1 LYPGHLGSFR
11 ISSVCFENKIM
22 NFAFLNPL
30 FLFGLGAGILPI
42 LIHRLIQRKAI
53 PRDFSAVRLLLKS
66 ERVMARPQR
75 LKHILLLALRVLAV
89 VSLVLLM
96 ARPVMMPQGLLA
108 MTDGGVKV
116 LILDNS
122 LSMGYREE
130 RGERYALAKKAAKE
144 IIQKGKSQIILIPT
158 ASIEATGDQTIR
170 WMGPEEAM
178 KGVDA
183 IPLSFGRGDPAS
195 ALARAYRE
203 LRDFKGPKEISIL
216 SDMARGDWEKF
227 DLSKMGIV
235 SAEASVHFLRIGGAK
250 GDPNFTVKRVG
261 LAEGD
266 VVVGAPSRLEVT
278 LVNFSDHAGAPLVH
292 LYLSGV
298 KMDQKKVELKARDEG
313 KVFFELFPDRPGW
326 MDGEIRLSGD
336 SLPGDDVFYF
346 PLKVR
351 ERVKVLIVDGDPGRS
366 LKTSESYYLT
376 HSLSPG
382 DSESS
387 PFLSRV
393 ITEEELAAFDLGPY
407 EALFL
412 LNVSKPSGSK
422 LASFLESGKP
432 VFLFLGDRV
441 NLDEYNRIPLFPW
454 RLREISG
461 SEGTKIT
468 QTDYNYGPM
477 KVFSGPPGESLRNVS
492 IRQYFKI
499 EGATKN
505 LLGLGNGDPLLVQS
519 NLGKGQLFLFTSSA
533 NIKWNDL
540 PLKAAYLPLIQGL
553 LKEAT
558 GLSRDSLPEGIRL
571 GEPFEE
577 KSSST
582 QVGGIPGG
590 PGIFRF
596 SQPRGEIRRGLN
608 PPLEESDLI
617 KVSEEEI
624 QKRFGTIK
632 IRVLEYK
639 EEGMSEGFAG
649 RKELWPFLLVFLL
662 VVLAVEMGVAS
673 RV

>member
-1 LYPGHLGSFR
+1 M
-11 ISSVCFENKIM
+11 VIM

-30 FLFGLGAGILPI
+30 LLFGLAAGVLPI

-53 PRDFSAVRLLLKS
+53 PRDFSAVRLLLQS
-66 ERVMARPQR
+66 ERIMARPQR

-96 ARPVMMPQGLLA
+96 ARPVMMPKGLLA
-108 MTDGGVKV
+108 MTEGGVKV

-144 IIQKGKSQIILIPT
+144 IIQRTKSQSIIIPT
-158 ASIEATGDQTIR
+158 VPIGATGDREIR

-195 ALARAYRE
+195 ALGRAYRE
-203 LRDFKGPKEISIL
+203 LRDIKGPKEILIL
-216 SDMARGDWEKF
+216 SDMARGDWENF
-227 DLSKMGIV
+227 DLGKMGIV
-235 SAEASVHFLRIGGAK
+235 SAEATVNFVRIGGAK
-250 GDPNFTVKRVG
+250 GDSNFTVKRVG

-266 VVVGAPSRLEVT
+266 VVVGGPSRLEVT
-278 LVNFSDHAGAPLVH
+278 VVNFSDRSGSPLVY
-292 LYLSGV
+292 LYLSGI
-298 KMDQKKVELKARDEG
+298 KMDQKTVELKAGGEG
-313 KVFFELFPDRPGW
+313 KIFFELFPDRPGW

-336 SLPGDDVFYF
+336 PLAGDDVFYF
-346 PLKVR
+346 PLKIR

-366 LKTSESYYLT
+366 LQTSESYYLT
-376 HSLSPG
+376 HALNPG
-382 DSESS
+382 DAETSS
-387 PFLSRV
+387 FLSRV
-393 ITEEELAAFDLGPY
+393 ITEGELTALDLKSY

-454 RLREISG
+454 RLREIKG
-461 SEGTKIT
+461 DERTRIA
-468 QTDYNYGPM
+468 QADYNYEPM
-477 KVFSGPPGESLRNVS
+477 KLFSGPPGESLRNAS

-499 EGATKN
+499 EGAAKN
-505 LLGLGNGDPLLVQS
+505 LLTLGNGDPLLLQATQ
-519 NLGKGQLFLFTSSA
+519 GKGQLFLFTSSA

-553 LKEAT
+553 LKGAV
-558 GLSRDSLPEGIRL
+558 GLSRDSLPAGIRY

-577 KSSST
+577 KSSPT
-582 QVGGIPGG
+582 QVGGPPGG
-590 PGIFRF
+590 PGIYKF
-596 SQPRGEIRRGLN
+596 SLSSGEMRRGLN
-608 PPLEESDLI
+608 PPLEESDLS
-617 KVSEEEI
+617 KVSEEEM

-632 IRVLEYK
+632 IKMLEYK
-639 EEGMSEGFAG
+639 EEGMSEGLAG
-649 RKELWPFLLVFLL
+649 RKELWPFLLAFLL

-673 RV
+673 RI

>member
-1 LYPGHLGSFR
+1 
-11 ISSVCFENKIM
+11 M

-30 FLFGLGAGILPI
+30 FLFGLAAGILPI

-53 PRDFSAVRLLLKS
+53 PRNFSAVRLLLQS
-66 ERVMARPQR
+66 ERIMARPQR

-108 MTDGGVKV
+108 MTEGGVKV

-130 RGERYALAKKAAKE
+130 RGERYALVKKAAKE
-144 IIQKGKSQIILIPT
+144 IIQKAKGQAIIIPT
-158 ASIEATGDQTIR
+158 APVGGTAARGREIR

-178 KGVDA
+178 KEVDA

-195 ALARAYRE
+195 ALSRAYRE
-203 LRDFKGPKEISIL
+203 LRDSKGSKEILIL
-216 SDMARGDWEKF
+216 SDMARGDWESF

-235 SAEASVHFLRIGGAK
+235 SSETSVHFLRIGGAK
-250 GDPNFTVKRVG
+250 EDANFAVKRVG

-278 LVNFSDHAGAPLVH
+278 VVNFSDRSGSPLVQ
-292 LYLSGV
+292 LYLSGM
-298 KMDQKKVELKARDEG
+298 KMDQKTVELKARGEG
-313 KVFFELFPDRPGW
+313 KIFFEFFPDRPGW

-336 SLPGDDVFYF
+336 SLAGDDVFYF

-376 HSLSPG
+376 RALNPG
-382 DSESS
+382 DAETSS
-387 PFLSRV
+387 FLSRI
-393 ITEEELAAFDLGPY
+393 ITDGELAASDLRPF

-432 VFLFLGDRV
+432 VFLFLGDRISP
-441 NLDEYNRIPLFPW
+441 DEYNRIPLFPW
-454 RLREISG
+454 RLREI
-461 SEGTKIT
+461 EGGEARRIT
-468 QTDYNYGPM
+468 QIDDNYEPL
-477 KVFSGPPGESLRNVS
+477 KLFSGPPGESLKHAS
-492 IRQYFKI
+492 IRQYYRI

-505 LLGLGNGDPLLVQS
+505 LLSLGNGDPLLVQA

-553 LKEAT
+553 IKEAV
-558 GLSRDSLPEGIRL
+558 GLSADSLPAGIRF

-577 KSSST
+577 KSSPT
-582 QVGGIPGG
+582 QVLGPSGG
-590 PGIFRF
+590 PGIYKFPLTPGDMRK
-596 SQPRGEIRRGLN
+596 GMN
-608 PPLEESDLI
+608 PPLEESDLS
-617 KVSEEEI
+617 KVSEEEM

-632 IRVLEYK
+632 IKMLEYK
-639 EEGMSEGFAG
+639 EEGMSKGLAG
-649 RKELWPFLLVFLL
+649 RRELWPFLLAFLL
-662 VVLAVEMGVAS
+662 AVLAVEMGVAS
-673 RV
+673 RI

>member
-1 LYPGHLGSFR
+1 
-11 ISSVCFENKIM
+11 M
-22 NFAFLNPL
+22 NLTFLNPL
-30 FLFGLGAGILPI
+30 FLFGLAAGILPI

-53 PRDFSAVRLLLKS
+53 PREFSAVRLLLQS
-66 ERVMARPQR
+66 ERIMARPQR

-89 VSLVLLM
+89 VSLVFLM
-96 ARPVMMPQGLLA
+96 ARPVMMPKGLLA
-108 MTDGGVKV
+108 MTEGGVKV

-144 IIQKGKSQIILIPT
+144 IIQRTKSQSLIIPT
-158 ASIEATGDQTIR
+158 VPIGATGDREIR

-178 KGVDA
+178 KRVDA

-195 ALARAYRE
+195 ALGRAYRE
-203 LRDFKGPKEISIL
+203 LRDSKGPKEILIL
-216 SDMARGDWEKF
+216 SDMARGDWENF

-235 SAEASVHFLRIGGAK
+235 SAEATVQFVRIGGAK
-250 GDPNFTVKRVG
+250 GDSNFTVKRVG

-266 VVVGAPSRLEVT
+266 AVAGGPSRLEVT
-278 LVNFSDHAGAPLVH
+278 VVNFSDRSGSPLVH
-292 LYLSGV
+292 LYLSGI
-298 KMDQKKVELKARDEG
+298 KMDQKTVELRAGGEG
-313 KVFFELFPDRPGW
+313 KIFFELFPDRPGW

-336 SLPGDDVFYF
+336 PLAGDDVFYF
-346 PLKVR
+346 PLKIR

-366 LKTSESYYLT
+366 LNTSESYYLT
-376 HSLSPG
+376 HALNPG
-382 DSESS
+382 DAETSS
-387 PFLSRV
+387 FLSRV
-393 ITEEELAAFDLGPY
+393 VTEGELTALDLKSY

-454 RLREISG
+454 RLREIKG
-461 SEGTKIT
+461 DERTRIA
-468 QTDYNYGPM
+468 QADYNYEPM
-477 KVFSGPPGESLRNVS
+477 KLFSGPPGESLRNAS

-499 EGATKN
+499 EGAAKN
-505 LLGLGNGDPLLVQS
+505 LLTLGNGDPLLLQA
-519 NLGKGQLFLFTSSA
+519 NQGKGQLFLFASSA

-553 LKEAT
+553 LKAAI
-558 GLSRDSLPEGIRL
+558 GLSRDSLPAGIRY

-577 KSSST
+577 KSSPA
-582 QVGGIPGG
+582 QVGGPPGG
-590 PGIFRF
+590 PGIYKF
-596 SQPRGEIRRGLN
+596 SLSSGEMRRGLN
-608 PPLEESDLI
+608 PPLEESDLS
-617 KVSEEEI
+617 KVSEEEM

-632 IRVLEYK
+632 IKMLEYK
-639 EEGMSEGFAG
+639 EEGMGEGLAG
-649 RKELWPFLLVFLL
+649 RKELWPFLLAFLL

-673 RV
+673 KI

>member
-1 LYPGHLGSFR
+1 
-11 ISSVCFENKIM
+11 M
-22 NFAFLNPL
+22 DFAFLNPL

-53 PRDFSAVRLLLKS
+53 PRDFSAVRLLWKS
-66 ERVMARPQR
+66 EQTMARPQR
-75 LKHILLLALRVLAV
+75 LKHILLLVLRVLAV

-96 ARPVMMPQGLLA
+96 ARPVTMPRGLLA
-108 MTDGGVKV
+108 MTEGGVKAF
-116 LILDNS
+116 ILDNS

-144 IIQKGKSQIILIPT
+144 IIQKTRGQIIIIPT
-158 ASIEATGDQTIR
+158 ASIEAPADREIR
-170 WMGPEEAM
+170 WMRPEEAI
-178 KGVDA
+178 KRLEA

-195 ALARAYRE
+195 ALSRAFRE
-203 LRDFKGPKEISIL
+203 LRDFKGSKGVFIL

-227 DLSKMGIV
+227 DLSKIGII

-250 GDPNFTVKRVG
+250 RDPNFTVKRVG

-266 VVVGAPSRLEVT
+266 AVVGVPSRLEVT
-278 LVNFSDHAGAPLVH
+278 LVNFSDHTGAPLVH

-298 KMDQKKVELKARDEG
+298 KIDQKRVELKAGDEG
-313 KVFFELFPDRPGW
+313 KVFFGLFPDQPGW

-336 SLPGDDVFYF
+336 SLAGDDVFYF

-366 LKTSESYYLT
+366 LKTSESYFLAN
-376 HSLSPG
+376 SLNPG
-382 DSESS
+382 DPETS
-387 PFLSRV
+387 PFLGRIIS
-393 ITEEELAAFDLGPY
+393 EEELAVFDLRPY

-412 LNVSKPSGSK
+412 LNVSKPSGSR
-422 LASFLESGKP
+422 LTSFLESGKP

-441 NLDEYNRIPLFPW
+441 NPDEYNRIPLFPW

-468 QTDYNYGPM
+468 QTDYNYEPM
-477 KVFSGPPGESLRNVS
+477 KVFSGPPGQSLRNAS

-505 LLGLGNGDPLLVQS
+505 LLSLGNGDPLLVQS
-519 NLGKGQLFLFTSSA
+519 KLGKGQLFLFTSSGS
-533 NIKWNDL
+533 IKWNDL

-571 GEPFEE
+571 GDPFEGP
-577 KSSST
+577 SPPIQIWGT
-582 QVGGIPGG
+582 PAG
-590 PGIFRF
+590 PGIYRF
-596 SQPRGEIRRGLN
+596 SSPPGEIRRGIN
-608 PPLEESDLI
+608 PPLEESDLM
-617 KVSEEEI
+617 KVSAEEI
-624 QKRFGTIK
+624 QKRFGPIK
-632 IRVLEYK
+632 IKVLEYK
-639 EEGMSEGFAG
+639 GEGMSKDFAG
-649 RKELWPFLLVFLL
+649 RKELWPFLLAFLL